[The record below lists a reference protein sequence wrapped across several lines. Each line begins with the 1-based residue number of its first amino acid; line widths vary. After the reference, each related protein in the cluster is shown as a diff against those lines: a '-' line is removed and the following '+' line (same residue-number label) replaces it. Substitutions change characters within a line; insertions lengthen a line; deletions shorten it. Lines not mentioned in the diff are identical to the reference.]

1 MLIDRFFH
9 TSGRI
14 SSLLALFFFLGIAS
28 SQAQPTGRPPAA
40 DGVLSGSVRD
50 SDSGEPI
57 ATATIAVWSQ
67 RDSSLV
73 TGAVSDLDGNFAI
86 EQIRAGEYYVNV
98 SFVGYESAV
107 AHDVTIS
114 REKPRVSLGAIQ
126 LAPDLQQM
134 EGVEVVAEREA
145 VTFEIDRT
153 VYNTKDQITSS
164 GGSASDVLQNIPS
177 VEVDIDGNV
186 SLRGNQN
193 VVVYIN
199 GKPSPVRGD
208 FLASYLQQIP
218 AGTIEK
224 VEVIPN
230 PSAKFDPDGMAGII
244 NLVMKQDT
252 DLGTSGGL
260 TFGIGTGD
268 SYNASGNLNFQ
279 KGKLSLFSNY
289 GFRFEDRLSEGYNFR
304 ENRYLDPL
312 TYLEQNEDGSR
323 ERLSNMINL
332 NADYA
337 LNKKDILSASAQM
350 GVRGG
355 DNDGLNTFAQLGSG
369 SELTGLY
376 DRGTASS
383 SQSFNMDYKLGFKR
397 TIETSKHELSADL
410 RFSRST
416 EDEEDLFTQQ
426 LRTLDGAAANAT
438 PELQSNVFDNLE
450 NELTGQLDY
459 VRPLG
464 AGKLEAGYKGTLQIL
479 DNTLFS
485 ETFDYGAGAYRPDVD
500 INNDFT
506 FDQQVHAAYGTVS
519 GSVGKLDL
527 QGGVRLEQVLTTFD
541 LSTTAERFD
550 NDYFSVYPSA
560 FASYK
565 LSDTRA
571 VRLSYSK
578 RVQRPRTRMLNPFA
592 NYSDPLNL
600 FVGNPS
606 LKPEYVHAY
615 ELALQQFSNIGS
627 LSLAPYYR
635 KTINQMERF
644 KTLDPRTGIS
654 TTTFENFDS
663 SESWGAETI
672 GSLRLGQKLNG
683 FASFN
688 LYKVVTNGSNLDTD
702 LGNSAISWS
711 TRLNATWQV
720 RPGLD
725 IQASYFYRAPTDVAQ
740 GRISAF
746 SRADLSVRQKFMGD
760 KASLTL
766 RVSDPFDQMGFKFI
780 VDDNTF
786 YQLGERKWQ
795 SRNAYLTFTYNF
807 GRQPQRRDRNQNDGG
822 GEMGGD
828 MGIN

>member
-1 MLIDRFFH
+1 M
-9 TSGRI
+9 
-14 SSLLALFFFLGIAS
+14 
-28 SQAQPTGRPPAA
+28 
-40 DGVLSGSVRD
+40 LSGSVHD
-50 SDSGEPI
+50 ADSGEPI

-73 TGAVSDLDGNFAI
+73 TGAVSDFDGSFAI
-86 EQIRAGEYYVNV
+86 EQIRAGVYYVNV
-98 SFVGYESAV
+98 SFVGYENAV

-114 REKPRVSLGAIQ
+114 QDKPRVALGVIE

-153 VYNTKDQITSS
+153 VYNTKDQITST

-177 VEVDIDGNV
+177 IEVDVDGNI

-244 NLVMKQDT
+244 NLVMKQDA

-260 TFGIGTGD
+260 TLGIGTSD

-279 KGKLSLFSNY
+279 KGKLSLFTNY
-289 GFRFEDRLSEGYNFR
+289 GFRYDNRLSEGYNFR

-323 ERLSNMINL
+323 ENLSNMVNL

-337 LNKKDILSASAQM
+337 FNKQDILSASAQM
-350 GVRGG
+350 SVRGG
-355 DNDGLNTFAQLGSG
+355 DNEGVNTFAQLGANSA
-369 SELTGLY
+369 LTGLY
-376 DRGTASS
+376 DRASASS
-383 SQSFNMDYKLGFKR
+383 DQGFNMDYKLSFKR

-410 RFSRST
+410 RYNRST
-416 EDEEDLFTQQ
+416 EFEEDLFTEQ
-426 LRTLDGAAANAT
+426 LRDLSGAAANNT
-438 PELQSNVFDNLE
+438 PELQGNEQDNLE
-450 NELTGQLDY
+450 NEFAAQLDY

-464 AGKLEAGYKGTLQIL
+464 AGKLEAGYKGTLQRL
-479 DNTLFS
+479 DDTFFS
-485 ETFDYGAGAYRPDVD
+485 ETFDYGAGAYFPDVD
-500 INNDFT
+500 INNEFI
-506 FDQQVHAAYGTVS
+506 FDEQVHAAYGIVS

-527 QGGVRLEQVLTTFD
+527 QGGVRLEQALTTFD
-541 LSTTAERFD
+541 LTTTNENFE
-550 NDYFSVYPSA
+550 NNYFSAFPSA

-565 LSDTRA
+565 FSDTRA
-571 VRLSYSK
+571 LRLSYSK
-578 RVQRPRTRMLNPFA
+578 RIQRPRTRMLNPFA
-592 NYSDPLNL
+592 NYNDPLNL

-615 ELALQQFSNIGS
+615 ELALQQFGEKGS

-644 KTLDPRTGIS
+644 KTLDPLTGIS

-663 SESWGAETI
+663 SESWGAEAI

-688 LYKVVTNGSNLDTD
+688 LYKVVTNGSNLDSD
-702 LGNSAISWS
+702 LSNSAISWS

-720 RPGLD
+720 RQGLD
-725 IQASYFYRAPTDVAQ
+725 VQASYFYRAPTDVAQ

-766 RVSDPFDQMGFKFI
+766 RVSDPFDQMGFRFI

-807 GRQPQRRDRNQNDGG
+807 GRQPQRRNRSQNNEG
-822 GEMGGD
+822 GGD
-828 MGIN
+828 MGGDVGIN